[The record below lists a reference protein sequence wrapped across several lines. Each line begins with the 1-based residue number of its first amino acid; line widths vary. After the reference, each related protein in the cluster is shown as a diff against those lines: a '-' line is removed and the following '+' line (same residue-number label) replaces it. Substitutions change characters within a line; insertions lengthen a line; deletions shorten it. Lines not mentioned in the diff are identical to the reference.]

1 MQVISTISRI
11 TVHLLVLSIAT
22 ADSSVNPQTPS
33 DRLESTTATSGANGT
48 TTGTP
53 RKAGHALV
61 NFVIIFADDVGYGDM
76 GLTCGMR
83 ESAPWLCPRTPVLD
97 NLARSNHTV
106 FFERFYTAASACS
119 PARAALLTGRNNRRS
134 CIDHVLPC
142 SHDSWACSSGL
153 GISDKEF
160 SIAHAVKLVKDRNSN
175 ASMYMTQLLGKW
187 HLGDLFNKVDASRS
201 FGFTNPGHLGFDE
214 WDVTP
219 SHTPTATPNCACFPP
234 RNWSAP
240 DPPIEYPS
248 APIDTRVYPLGSP
261 GEDCIVGGG
270 IVVDEAYECSN
281 FWRSNDSDERGCTN
295 LTKKIVGS
303 STDHIVEQF
312 KNFVERAVDA
322 DRPFLST
329 LFLHGAHLP
338 RPALPHFYT
347 AAIDSRD
354 PDYIGTLEYM
364 DASVG
369 DVLDI
374 LAANG
379 VANHTLV
386 WVSSD
391 NGPACDGSP
400 FFCSRPIGQGRS
412 NGGLRDAKVATLPL
426 CAFLSSN

>member
-1 MQVISTISRI
+1 MFFHLFIFLRGLVRWGGWVFDLLNVNVTAVTADNGALKDATSTNPCECAYACFDCWRVTQIPNRCERAEMQVISTISRI

-187 HLGDLFNKVDASRS
+187 FV
-201 FGFTNPGHLGFDE
+201 
-214 WDVTP
+214 V
-219 SHTPTATPNCACFPP
+219 
-234 RNWSAP
+234 RNA
-240 DPPIEYPS
+240 
-248 APIDTRVYPLGSP
+248 
-261 GEDCIVGGG
+261 
-270 IVVDEAYECSN
+270 
-281 FWRSNDSDERGCTN
+281 GC
-295 LTKKIVGS
+295 L
-303 STDHIVEQF
+303 
-312 KNFVERAVDA
+312 
-322 DRPFLST
+322 L
-329 LFLHGAHLP
+329 
-338 RPALPHFYT
+338 
-347 AAIDSRD
+347 
-354 PDYIGTLEYM
+354 
-364 DASVG
+364 
-369 DVLDI
+369 
-374 LAANG
+374 
-379 VANHTLV
+379 
-386 WVSSD
+386 
-391 NGPACDGSP
+391 
-400 FFCSRPIGQGRS
+400 
-412 NGGLRDAKVATLPL
+412 
-426 CAFLSSN
+426 